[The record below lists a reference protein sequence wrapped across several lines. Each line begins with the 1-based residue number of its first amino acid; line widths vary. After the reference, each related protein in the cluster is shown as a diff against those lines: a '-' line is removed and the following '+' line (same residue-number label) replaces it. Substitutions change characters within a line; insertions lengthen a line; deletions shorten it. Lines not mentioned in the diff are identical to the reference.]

1 MTNLTELNLWE
12 TQVSDV
18 SPLAN
23 LTNLTQLNLRRTQ
36 VSDVSPLANLT
47 NLKIYQSARG

>member
-1 MTNLTELNLWE
+1 M
-12 TQVSDV
+12 SDV